1 MDKKVNLN
9 IIKNKL
15 LKEMQEEKKL
25 NKMIK
30 YQFVSHQLKKMVH
43 LKII

>member
-30 YQFVSHQLKKMVH
+30 Y
-43 LKII
+43 